1 METVVAMLWHSSVVD
16 ALWMMLWDF
25 PGRVAGCP
33 AMTVLWKHQGRW
45 QSAHY
50 SQCPE
55 NPTWHINLHLPRPC
69 ALRSKLL
76 SRGPFGDQAW
86 HVLLAAIR
94 VTAFVA
100 SANAHARQAV
110 PEEGS
115 LTTIGNKRSL
125 IRTPG
130 AAPQQA
136 ERVRVR

>member
-1 METVVAMLWHSSVVD
+1 MAGSPTNGPYVVLGNLPKGIIS
-16 ALWMMLWDF
+16 
-25 PGRVAGCP
+25 
-33 AMTVLWKHQGRW
+33 KHEGRW

-69 ALRSKLL
+69 ALRSKPL

-86 HVLLAAIR
+86 QVLLAAVR
-94 VTAFVA
+94 VTAFA
-100 SANAHARQAV
+100 AAANARARQAV
-110 PEEGS
+110 PEQGS
-115 LTTIGNKRSL
+115 LRTFGNRTSL

-130 AAPQQA
+130 VAPRQA